1 MFGIQ
6 SPHEENAQEDQ
17 RKEAGGEGRHETG
30 REARGKDLDEAGPEE
45 GGLGGLHATARPGHG
60 LGAVPLPCAVS
71 NLVRQN
77 GARETLQRE
86 LTHGRGVDKG
96 LDVRVDKT

>member
-17 RKEAGGEGRHETG
+17 RKEAGGEGRHEEG
-30 REARGKDLDEAGPEE
+30 REARGEE
-45 GGLGGLHATARPGHG
+45 GAGLHATAHPGHG
-60 LGAVPLPCAVS
+60 LGAVPLPFAVS
-71 NLVRQN
+71 NLVRRN

-86 LTHGRGVDKG
+86 LTHGRGVDEG
-96 LDVRVDKT
+96 LDVRVDTT

>member
-17 RKEAGGEGRHETG
+17 RKEAGGQGRHEEG
-30 REARGKDLDEAGPEE
+30 REDRGEDLDETGTEE
-45 GGLGGLHATARPGHG
+45 GGLEELHATAHPGRG

-71 NLVRQN
+71 NLVRRN
-77 GARETLQRE
+77 GARETF
-86 LTHGRGVDKG
+86 
-96 LDVRVDKT
+96 